1 MSITNHNLNNRERK
15 TIILLSV
22 IVFFTAGILFLH
34 NNQEEPAPSTE
45 NDSIRTAYRKDYN
58 RGSYTHYKYKE
69 RNKYKQG
76 YKHKER
82 YKHKEYRNYEPR
94 KKDYRSYRKDTLY
107 KSNKFRTLT
116 LVDANTADSATLCRI
131 PGIGP
136 TISSIIIRYR
146 TRLGGFYSKKQLM
159 ECKFFTEDLL
169 EWFAVDSLSALRK
182 ININDDSLRVLYMHP
197 YISYK
202 QAKDIK
208 NHRRLNGRFKNEDA
222 LRHTFIF
229 TPEEVDKV
237 APYFDY

>member
-1 MSITNHNLNNRERK
+1 MGITNHNLNNRERK

-22 IVFFTAGILFLH
+22 IAFFTAGIIFLH

-45 NDSIRTAYRKDYN
+45 NDSIRTAYRKDYK
-58 RGSYTHYKYKE
+58 RESYTHYKYKE
-69 RNKYKQG
+69 RNKYK
-76 YKHKER
+76 ER
-82 YKHKEYRNYEPR
+82 YKYKQGYQHKEYRRYEPR
-94 KKDYRSYRKDTLY
+94 KKDYSGYRKDSLY
-107 KSNKFRTLT
+107 KSNKFSTLT

-131 PGIGP
+131 PGIGS
-136 TISSIIIRYR
+136 TIASIIIRYR
-146 TRLGGFYSKKQLM
+146 TRLGGFYSKNQLM
-159 ECKFFTEDLL
+159 ECKFFTEELL
-169 EWFAVDSLSALRK
+169 EWFVVDSLYELRK
-182 ININDDSLRVLYMHP
+182 ININDDSLRVLYAHP

-237 APYFDY
+237 VPYLDY